1 MKDIAHVAFVS
12 HKAFPKLQIKE
23 KAPKPQAKPAALG
36 LIFT

>member
-12 HKAFPKLQIKE
+12 HKTFPKLQIKE
-23 KAPKPQAKPAALG
+23 KAPKPQTKPAALG

>member
-12 HKAFPKLQIKE
+12 HKTFTKLLIKE
-23 KAPKPQAKPAALG
+23 KAPKLQEKPAALG

>member
-1 MKDIAHVAFVS
+1 MKATAHVAFVS
-12 HKAFPKLQIKE
+12 HKTFINTPKTK